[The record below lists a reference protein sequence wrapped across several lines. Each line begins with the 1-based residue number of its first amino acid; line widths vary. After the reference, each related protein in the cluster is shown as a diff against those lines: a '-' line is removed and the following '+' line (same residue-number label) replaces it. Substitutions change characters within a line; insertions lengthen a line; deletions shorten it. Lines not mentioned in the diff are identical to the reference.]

1 MFLILA
7 MFFSTFNHNINLL
20 KTLQILINM
29 LHYYFVA
36 FKGRSNEIFEPQ
48 IFFIIRNSLSH
59 W

>member
-1 MFLILA
+1 MLI
-7 MFFSTFNHNINLL
+7 STFNHNINLL

-36 FKGRSNEIFEPQ
+36 LKGRSNEIFEPQ

-59 W
+59 Y